1 MRPASHARLAL
12 PLAAL
17 LLTATGPL
25 SGSTKAQAQ
34 TNTSLEARYS
44 ATFTGIVVGQ
54 GSLVVEVN
62 NEGYSTAGSAMVAG
76 LLQTITGGKGSA
88 ASRGQFVD
96 GRVVPLS
103 YTGNSESKD
112 RSQEVRFSAAG
123 GTIREIVV
131 QPEPRQRRDRVP
143 VTEEHLKDAI
153 DPMSAA
159 VMPVAGNADVIGPAA
174 CDRTLPIFDGEQRY
188 DLEFSFVRT
197 EPLKDVRGFDGSTA
211 VCRVRYRPVAGHRTG
226 RKQVQE
232 LSENRNIFVW
242 LAPIGDTRVV
252 MPMRVSFE
260 SKIGTFVVQATRF
273 TSRSK
278 PDAVTR

>member
-1 MRPASHARLAL
+1 MRPASHAGFALA
-12 PLAAL
+12 LAAL
-17 LLTATGPL
+17 LLAVTGPL
-25 SGSTKAQAQ
+25 SGSRAQAQ

-44 ATFTGIVVGQ
+44 ATFTGIVIGQ

-103 YTGNSESKD
+103 YTGNSESKK
-112 RSQEVRFSAAG
+112 RSQEVSFSAAG

-143 VTEEHLKDAI
+143 VTEEHLKDAV

-211 VCRVRYRPVAGHRTG
+211 VCRVRYRPIAGHRTS
-226 RKQVQE
+226 RKQVRE

-260 SKIGTFVVQATRF
+260 SKIGTFVLQATRF